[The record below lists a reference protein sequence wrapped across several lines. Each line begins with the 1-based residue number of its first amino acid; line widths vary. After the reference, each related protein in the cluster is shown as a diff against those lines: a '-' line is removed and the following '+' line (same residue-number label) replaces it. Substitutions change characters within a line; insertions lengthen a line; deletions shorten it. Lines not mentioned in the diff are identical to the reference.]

1 MSDTT
6 PSLERKIVL
15 FLSADIVGST
25 EYKNKSKT
33 QNAWLRFFTTFYK
46 DFPTTFLRKLEE
58 VRDPNSYKPEVWKSL
73 GDEIIFKVEIKK
85 HEEAQEIVKAFACA
99 VFDYSAS
106 IREESLSL
114 KGSAWIAG
122 FPVINAEFATE
133 TNSKNVMDF
142 IGPQMDIGFRI
153 GKYAS
158 ELKFIIS
165 VELLILL
172 AETSSTFFKFH
183 LEEPQI
189 LKGVL
194 NQKPYPI
201 LWIKNDK
208 AKENRLNSLMKL
220 YLNHCETSDLNE
232 YCREFLLSAGKPFM
246 IPYLTEDLHFQILP
260 EWYEQEYEQKRQLF
274 YNFEDDFGEES
285 FE

>member
-1 MSDTT
+1 M
-6 PSLERKIVL
+6 
-15 FLSADIVGST
+15 
-25 EYKNKSKT
+25 
-33 QNAWLRFFTTFYK
+33 
-46 DFPTTFLRKLEE
+46 
-58 VRDPNSYKPEVWKSL
+58 